1 LDFGLAGNK
10 KYQEFRGESWQHAYH
25 QMETIAAPRKNMW
38 DDKWTGKTIGA
49 ALDEAAERYGDKV
62 ATVFQ
67 NGDVTY
73 SQLKQTADLVAR
85 GFLSLGVGKGDKV
98 AIWMAGY
105 AEWAYAYFAL
115 ARIGAIMVPVNT
127 RYRPEE
133 VEYVL
138 NKSKASILLLK
149 EESNKNYLSLL
160 KELAR
165 AVGEAVG
172 ALPNEKLPHL
182 RKLVV
187 SSQRSLIGCISFDDL
202 KSLGSGISEAAL
214 NQAARKVTSED
225 IAMIQFTSGTTAMP
239 KGAMLYH
246 VAMLRGAYYGSQVL
260 KLTEADR
267 YFSPQPFFHVG
278 GSIKVMLAPIVSGCT
293 MIVQPYFDAGEA
305 LELMERHRCNVL
317 MGHQPHFIEY
327 LNHPELKK
335 RKLVLEKGMI
345 FASPEVNKRVY
356 NEMGIK
362 KLISPYGLT
371 ETHIGGTACEMD
383 DPLEL
388 RMTTVGRPMSGVEI
402 GIRQPEG
409 KEFLPAEEPG
419 EVCFKGW
426 CVTKGYFDDPKKTAE
441 ALDDE
446 GWFRTGDLGVI
457 GSDGYVRLV
466 GRIKDMIRVG
476 GENVA
481 AADVEAILLKHDAVK
496 QAVAVGMADDR
507 LAEVVAVFVELKAVK
522 RASEQEVIDY
532 CRQHLASFKVPRRV
546 VFVDDWPMTGAGKI
560 QRYILK
566 ESLAQGVMPE

>member
-1 LDFGLAGNK
+1 
-10 KYQEFRGESWQHAYH
+10 
-25 QMETIAAPRKNMW
+25 MW
-38 DDKWTGKTIGA
+38 DDKWTGKTIGV

-67 NGDVTY
+67 NGEVTY
-73 SQLKQTADLVAR
+73 SQLKQWADLVAR
-85 GFLSLGVGKGDKV
+85 GFLSLGIGKGDKV

-105 AEWAYAYFAL
+105 AEWAYAYFAV
-115 ARIGAIMVPVNT
+115 ARIGAIIVPVNT

-138 NKSKASILLLK
+138 NKSKASILILK
-149 EESNKNYLSLL
+149 EEPNKDYLNLL
-160 KELAR
+160 KELSFGAGKAAD
-165 AVGEAVG
+165 AV
-172 ALPNEKLPHL
+172 PNERLPHL
-182 RKLVV
+182 RKIVI
-187 SSQRSLIGCISFDDL
+187 SSQRSLFDCMSFDDL
-202 KSLGSGISEAAL
+202 KQLGESVSETTL

-267 YFSPQPFFHVG
+267 FFSPQPFFHVG

-293 MIVQPYFDAGEA
+293 MIVQPYFDAGAA
-305 LELMERHRCNVL
+305 LELMERHHCNVL

-371 ETHIGGTACEMD
+371 ETHIGGTASEMD

-402 GIRQPEG
+402 GIRHPG
-409 KEFLPAEEPG
+409 AKEFLPAGEPG

-426 CVTKGYFDDPKKTAE
+426 CVTKGYFDDPQKTAE

-481 AADVEAILLKHDAVK
+481 AADVEAVLLKHDAVK

-507 LAEVVAVFVELKAVK
+507 LVEVVAVFVELKTG
-522 RASEQEVIDY
+522 RQGTEQEIMGY

-546 VFVDDWPMTGAGKI
+546 VFVNDWPMTGAGKI
-560 QRYILK
+560 QRFVLK
-566 ESLAQGVMPE
+566 ESLARDRLKST

>member
-1 LDFGLAGNK
+1 
-10 KYQEFRGESWQHAYH
+10 
-25 QMETIAAPRKNMW
+25 MW
-38 DDKWTGKTIGA
+38 DDKWTGKTIGT
-49 ALDEAAERYGDKV
+49 ALDEAAGRYDDKV

-67 NGDVTY
+67 NGEVTY
-73 SQLKQTADLVAR
+73 NQLKRTADLVAR
-85 GFLSLGVGKGDKV
+85 GFLSLGIVKGDKV

-105 AEWAYAYFAL
+105 VEWAYVYFAL

-138 NKSKASILLLK
+138 NKSTASILILK
-149 EESNKNYLSLL
+149 EEPNKNYLILL
-160 KELAR
+160 KEL
-165 AVGEAVG
+165 VPG
-172 ALPNEKLPHL
+172 AGVVADAMPSEKLPHL
-182 RKLVV
+182 RRVVV
-187 SSQRSLIGCISFDDL
+187 SSQRSLIDCISFDDL
-202 KSLGSGISEAAL
+202 RNLGSDVSEAAL
-214 NQAARKVTSED
+214 YQAARKVTGED

-239 KGAMLYH
+239 KGAMLHH

-267 YFSPQPFFHVG
+267 FFSPQPFFHVG

-327 LNHPELKK
+327 LNHPDLKK

-388 RMTTVGRPMSGVEI
+388 RMSTVGRPMPGVEI
-402 GIRQPEG
+402 GIRQPDG
-409 KEFLPAEEPG
+409 KEFLLAGEPG

-426 CVTKGYFDDPKKTAE
+426 CVTKGYFDDPQKTAE

-457 GSDGYVRLV
+457 SGDGYVRLV

-481 AADVEAILLKHDAVK
+481 AADVEAVLLKHDAVK

-507 LAEVVAVFVELKAVK
+507 LAEVVAVFVELKTGK
-522 RASEQEVIDY
+522 RATEQEITDY

-546 VFVDDWPMTGAGKI
+546 VFVNDWPMTGAGKI
-560 QRYILK
+560 QRYVLK

>member
-1 LDFGLAGNK
+1 
-10 KYQEFRGESWQHAYH
+10 
-25 QMETIAAPRKNMW
+25 MW

-49 ALDEAAERYGDKV
+49 ALDEAAECYGDEV
-62 ATVFQ
+62 ATVFH
-67 NGDVTY
+67 NGEETY
-73 SQLKQTADLVAR
+73 NQLKQTADLIAR
-85 GFLSLGVGKGDKV
+85 GFLSLGISKGDKV

-115 ARIGAIMVPVNT
+115 ARIGAVMVPVNT

-138 NKSKASILLLK
+138 NKSKASSLILK
-149 EESNKNYLSLL
+149 EEPNKDYLNLL
-160 KELAR
+160 NDLVPG
-165 AVGEAVG
+165 VGVA
-172 ALPNEKLPHL
+172 ADAIPNDRLPYL
-182 RKLVV
+182 RKIVV
-187 SSQRSLIGCISFDDL
+187 SSQRSLIGCMSFDNL
-202 KSLGSGISEAAL
+202 KNLGMGVSETTL

-239 KGAMLYH
+239 KGALLYH

-267 YFSPQPFFHVG
+267 FFSPQPFFHVG

-305 LELMERHRCNVL
+305 LELMERHQCNVL

-327 LNHPELKK
+327 LNHPDLKK
-335 RKLVLEKGMI
+335 RKLVLGKGMI
-345 FASPEVNKRVY
+345 FASPEINKRVY
-356 NEMGIK
+356 DEMGIK

-371 ETHIGGTACEMD
+371 ETHIGGTVCEME

-388 RMTTVGRPMSGVEI
+388 RMTTVGRPMPGVEM

-409 KEFLPAEEPG
+409 KDFLPAGEPG

-426 CVTKGYFDDPKKTAE
+426 CITKGYFDDPQKTAE

-481 AADVEAILLKHDAVK
+481 AADVEAVLLKHDAVK

-507 LAEVVAVFVELKAVK
+507 LVEVVAVFVELKSGKPAT
-522 RASEQEVIDY
+522 EQEIMDH

-546 VFVDDWPMTGAGKI
+546 VFVNDWPMTGAGKI
-560 QRYILK
+560 QRYVLK
-566 ESLAQGVMPE
+566 QSLAQGVMPE